1 MTVSLILASILG
13 QAPASASAPAP
24 APAPAPTAA
33 SASAQPVK
41 PAAPK
46 VLTPDEKAIEQASLR
61 VTEARAAYQEKG
73 ISPKE
78 KARRKKAVLRA
89 EANARAVRDSIADKS
104 VRQQQAAYIDKMM
117 PVWLEQQ
124 RQNAQFSIEA
134 AKAQALQQMANT
146 AERQRIDNLYMFYQ
160 LNQVRTQSPQLPAYP

>member
-1 MTVSLILASILG
+1 MTASLILASILG
-13 QAPASASAPAP
+13 QAPAPAP
-24 APAPAPTAA
+24 APLPTPAPS

-41 PAAPK
+41 PAAPR
-46 VLTPDEKAIEQASLR
+46 VLSPDEKAIEQASLR

-73 ISPKE
+73 LSPKE
-78 KARRKKAVLRA
+78 KARRKKTMLRA

-104 VRQQQAAYIDKMM
+104 MRQQQTAYIDKMM
-117 PVWLEQQ
+117 PIWLEQQ

-160 LNQVRTQSPQLPAYP
+160 LNQVRTQPAPSPGYP